1 MKRDHYKDDKTS
13 IHSIVIRNIT
23 EEDIPQIVKLQQ
35 VSFADMAKYGM
46 VFPSAYLRNHIKIFP
61 DGQFCAEID
70 GRIVGSSSSLLVSL
84 RTDYQ
89 EHDWFGITG
98 NGLFSNHDSE
108 GDTLYGA
115 DLSTHPKFR
124 NLGIGTML
132 YDSRKDLA
140 IKLNLRRILA
150 GGRLYDFCKY
160 SNMMSAYEYADR
172 VVKGELHDPVLSFQ
186 LKNGF
191 KYIKILPNYL
201 FDKRSL
207 NYASLIEW
215 LNPGYQTIDKSLKK
229 KRSV

>member
-1 MKRDHYKDDKTS
+1 
-13 IHSIVIRNIT
+13 
-23 EEDIPQIVKLQQ
+23 
-35 VSFADMAKYGM
+35 
-46 VFPSAYLRNHIKIFP
+46 
-61 DGQFCAEID
+61 
-70 GRIVGSSSSLLVSL
+70 
-84 RTDYQ
+84 
-89 EHDWFGITG
+89 
-98 NGLFSNHDSE
+98 
-108 GDTLYGA
+108 
-115 DLSTHPKFR
+115 
-124 NLGIGTML
+124 ML

-150 GGRLYDFCKY
+150 GGRLYDYCKY

-207 NYASLIEW
+207 NNASLIEW
-215 LNPGYQTIDKSLKK
+215 LNPRYQTIDKSLKK